1 MRNNYFLIFFIFLGN
16 IVFSQSKEKMIHGK
30 IIAPINSTSGINVMN
45 LVSEKSVLT
54 DADGE
59 FYILVKADD
68 LLILSSENFEYKRK
82 LIQEEDFGAKI
93 VTIEMIPKPGQLEE
107 VVITKYQNFNAVD
120 LGILSKPAKEYTPA
134 ERRLKTAGDFK
145 PIHLLGILGGSL
157 PIDPILNAINGRTKR
172 LKKEISIEK
181 REFRLKEIED
191 LYDDNFYVQTLKIPT
206 EYIMG
211 FKYFLT
217 EDEDFATLLL
227 AKNKPSIEMY
237 VVKSAE
243 DYLKIIADE
252 RE

>member
-1 MRNNYFLIFFIFLGN
+1 MRNNYFLIFFIFLSN
-16 IVFSQSKEKMIHGK
+16 ITFSQSKEKMIHGK
-30 IIAPINSTSGINVMN
+30 IIAPINNTSGINVMN
-45 LVSEKSVLT
+45 LVNEKSVLT
-54 DADGE
+54 DANGE
-59 FYILVKADD
+59 FYILAKADD
-68 LLILSSENFEYKRK
+68 LLILSSENFEYNRK

-93 VTIEMIPKPGQLEE
+93 VTIEMVPKPGQLEE

-191 LYDDNFYVQTLKIPT
+191 LYDNNFYVQTLKIPT

-227 AKNKPSIEMY
+227 AKNKPSTEMH